1 MCIVLLVYQSAQL
14 CHTWSDFSR
23 SLRVMIWETRILFH
37 SILVLLSLTLRKQ
50 LTCSVSIVSIIRI
63 LVWIFSWHDSF
74 QVTETDASCVLYKFF
89 CQFITFEP
97 VTLCSTYYVW
107 FVTLLA
113 SSYAVLLCTGPY
125 LLLVNLIFSLY
136 QNSVWA
142 ALTCAKLALRIVIVS
157 FHRWLSLLLRLLL
170 IA

>member
-50 LTCSVSIVSIIRI
+50 LTCNVSITSIIRI
-63 LVWIFSWHDSF
+63 LDWIFSWRGSF
-74 QVTETDASCVLYKFF
+74 QVTETDASCVLYKIC

-97 VTLCSTYYVW
+97 VTLCSTYCVW

-113 SSYAVLLCTGPY
+113 SSYAVLLCTWPY
-125 LLLVNLIFSLY
+125 LLLVQFDIQFISEFSL
-136 QNSVWA
+136 SC
-142 ALTCAKLALRIVIVS
+142 TDLRKASIEDSDRVIS
-157 FHRWLSLLLRLLL
+157 
-170 IA
+170 